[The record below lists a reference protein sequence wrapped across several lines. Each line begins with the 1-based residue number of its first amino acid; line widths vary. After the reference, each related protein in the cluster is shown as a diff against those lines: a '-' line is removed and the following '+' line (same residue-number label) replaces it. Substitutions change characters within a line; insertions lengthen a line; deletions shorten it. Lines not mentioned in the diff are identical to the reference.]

1 MPVQKKRKQTRK
13 KRVAGRAAL
22 YIFLALV
29 LLAVLLGAI
38 MYVNARTVH
47 VRYTTV
53 RLRDLPESFNGVR
66 ILFVTDV
73 DMLGTNTTGSA
84 TALMERLQA
93 LHPDMLL
100 LGGDYASPS
109 LFERLNSGDGQAGSA
124 LERQINARSAWIHG
138 LTGFNAPMGKYAVAG
153 EADLVPESLRVAMEA
168 AGVNLLED
176 EYVILSRGTDRI
188 GLVGLKDAGTEMRNL
203 SPIAGKARPEDCVLV
218 LAHNPAA
225 FVNIQTAEADGG
237 GSWADLVLSGHTHGG
252 QINLFGRSA
261 LPLQEYEQKYL
272 SGWRREG
279 ETVLLTSNGVG
290 CTGANLRLNAP
301 AEVHLITLIRGEPLT
316 EGTAEFSP
324 PNEDSHWSP

>member
-1 MPVQKKRKQTRK
+1 MPAQKKRKQTK
-13 KRVAGRAAL
+13 KKSAAGKTALYSFLTIAAL
-22 YIFLALV
+22 IT
-29 LLAVLLGAI
+29 LLLIV

-73 DMLGTNTTGSA
+73 DMLGTNTAGSA
-84 TALMERLQA
+84 TALMDRLQA

-124 LERQINARSAWIHG
+124 LERQINARSAWIHS
-138 LTGFNAPMGKYAVAG
+138 LAAYNAPMGKYAVAG

-176 EYVILSRGTDRI
+176 EYVVLSRGNDRI
-188 GLVGLKDAGTEMRNL
+188 GLVGLRETGTEMRNL
-203 SPIAGKARPEDCVLV
+203 SPIAGKVHPEDCVLV

-225 FVNIQTAEADGG
+225 FVNIQTAEAEGG

-252 QINLFGRSA
+252 QINLLGRSA
-261 LPLQEYEQKYL
+261 LTLQEYEQKYL

-301 AEVHLITLIRGEPLT
+301 AEVHLITLIRGEPPS
-316 EGTAEFSP
+316 EGAGEFNP
-324 PNEDSHWSP
+324 PNGESHWSP